1 VERHLQSLQFVLGY
15 ASSGGR
21 FIRLLV
27 DGWPLPECSRVE
39 DGPLLPNVVLMEG
52 TQ

>member
-1 VERHLQSLQFVLGY
+1 
-15 ASSGGR
+15 
-21 FIRLLV
+21 LV

>member
-1 VERHLQSLQFVLGY
+1 MVYNLVSCFVKQQQTDLLQDYDKLQFVLGY

-27 DGWPLPECSRVE
+27 DGWSL
-39 DGPLLPNVVLMEG
+39 
-52 TQ
+52 